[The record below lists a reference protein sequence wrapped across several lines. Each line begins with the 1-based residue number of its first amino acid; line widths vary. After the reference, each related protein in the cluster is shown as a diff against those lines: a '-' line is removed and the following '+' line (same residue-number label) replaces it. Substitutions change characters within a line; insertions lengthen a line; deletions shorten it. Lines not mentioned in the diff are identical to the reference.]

1 MTPSP
6 CIKVCA
12 LDPLSELCSGCG
24 RSLGEIE
31 RWPQMS
37 EAERMQLI
45 PALDGRLR
53 DLRTA
58 TR

>member
-6 CIKVCA
+6 CTKVCA

-37 EAERMQLI
+37 EAERTQLI
-45 PALDGRLR
+45 PALGRRLR
-53 DLRTA
+53 DLRT
-58 TR
+58 TGR